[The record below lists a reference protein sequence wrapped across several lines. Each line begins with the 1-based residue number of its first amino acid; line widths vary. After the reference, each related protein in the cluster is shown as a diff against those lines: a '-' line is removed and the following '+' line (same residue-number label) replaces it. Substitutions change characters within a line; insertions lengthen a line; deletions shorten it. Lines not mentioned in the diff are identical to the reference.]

1 MLRAF
6 YHGVLGL
13 AEIPKPPALA
23 ARGGC
28 WFRGFGIELHLGV
41 EEDFRPARKAHP
53 GLLVRD
59 LDAWA
64 ARLREA
70 GYPVRPDSDFPG
82 MRRFL
87 QRGPA
92 GQPAGVPGAR
102 GPCYSR
108 SAGSGIST
116 PSSHPTTPTMIAP
129 QNAAQNPVIWNGR
142 LSLPATQLVS
152 QSSSPLTTSPISP
165 RVST

>member
-1 MLRAF
+1 MIHHVQLACPAGSEAPLRAF

-28 WFRGFGIELHLGV
+28 WFRGHGIELHLGV

-64 ARLREA
+64 GRLSRGRVPGA
-70 GYPVRPDSDFPG
+70 PGWRFPRHAPV
-82 MRRFL
+82 L

-92 GQPAGVPGAR
+92 G
-102 GPCYSR
+102 
-108 SAGSGIST
+108 
-116 PSSHPTTPTMIAP
+116 
-129 QNAAQNPVIWNGR
+129 
-142 LSLPATQLVS
+142 
-152 QSSSPLTTSPISP
+152 
-165 RVST
+165 